1 MRCAKQPI
9 LQQKKQPC
17 LISNQCLFHG
27 NLLLYVPLFMI
38 LYQLLRTIARTNN
51 QSKQRILRR
60 TFVNFSRLCTNS
72 EQKGVAPCVTSVYY
86 QPRRHCRGLFFIQ
99 KKQSPAFRG
108 AFFLFRRRFVC
119 HCSLRVSHTLGSR
132 INHDTEDHQ
141 HSEQRIDNEQQLVA
155 KFAQIQVVP
164 EQRSHRL
171 NQQQLRR
178 DQRHP
183 ELFVH
188 NTHFPVNHVSHLNS
202 KSRSFLAV
210 RSTTEGRTRTQR
222 RTHHSHPPFSPA
234 SVYIFHAT
242 L

>member
-1 MRCAKQPI
+1 MLPAYTI
-9 LQQKKQPC
+9 SLGVTAEVFFLYKK
-17 LISNQCLFHG
+17 NRA
-27 NLLLYVPLFMI
+27 PLFAG
-38 LYQLLRTIARTNN
+38 R
-51 QSKQRILRR
+51 
-60 TFVNFSRLCTNS
+60 
-72 EQKGVAPCVTSVYY
+72 
-86 QPRRHCRGLFFIQ
+86 
-99 KKQSPAFRG
+99 
-108 AFFLFRRRFVC
+108 FFLFRRRFVG

-141 HSEQRIDNEQQLVA
+141 HGEQRIDNEQQLVTE
-155 KFAQIQVVP
+155 FTQIQVVP
-164 EQRSHRL
+164 KQRSHRL

-202 KSRSFLAV
+202 KSRSSLAV
-210 RSTTEGRTRTQR
+210 RSTTEGRIRTQR

>member
-1 MRCAKQPI
+1 MASSPFLFIVHSVKRSICYFFINIYTNEYPTFAQI
-9 LQQKKQPC
+9 LNRKE
-17 LISNQCLFHG
+17 
-27 NLLLYVPLFMI
+27 
-38 LYQLLRTIARTNN
+38 
-51 QSKQRILRR
+51 LRR
-60 TFVNFSRLCTNS
+60 VLPAYTISLGVTAEVFFLYKKIEPRFSR
-72 EQKGVAPCVTSVYY
+72 G
-86 QPRRHCRGLFFIQ
+86 
-99 KKQSPAFRG
+99 
-108 AFFLFRRRFVC
+108 FFLFRWRLVG
-119 HCSLRVSHTLGSR
+119 HCSLRVSHTLSGR
-132 INHDTEDHQ
+132 IDHNTEDHQ
-141 HSEQRIDNEQQLVA
+141 HGEQCIDNEQQLVA

-183 ELFVH
+183 KLFVH
-188 NTHFPVNHVSHLNS
+188 NTYFPVNHVSHLNS

-210 RSTTEGRTRTQR
+210 RSTTEGRIRTQR